1 MWQELT
7 HARPPGRDCQGRA
20 TRAGSG
26 KARRG
31 VAERG
36 SLTAQQSGL
45 LLCRWQGAVR
55 GACEQEIKSSGRG
68 FSLTNRGFVC
78 LFSWWL

>member
-1 MWQELT
+1 M
-7 HARPPGRDCQGRA
+7 
-20 TRAGSG
+20 
-26 KARRG
+26 
-31 VAERG
+31 
-36 SLTAQQSGL
+36 AQQSGL
-45 LLCRWQGAVR
+45 LLCSWQGAVL